1 MVSSHVLPCFTNQP
15 TQPVV
20 WGRFFFPPQQSAVA
34 FSEANKGPSDAMSV
48 TASGWADP
56 GSAWDGGMG
65 GGEWSTGIYGN
76 NQQIWGYNAG
86 YHGG

>member
-1 MVSSHVLPCFTNQP
+1 MFYQP
-15 TQPVV
+15 TNTTGCGGTV
-20 WGRFFFPPQQSAVA
+20 FFPQQSAVA

-65 GGEWSTGIYGN
+65 GGEWSSTGIYGN

-86 YHGG
+86 YHRG